1 MVKINASEKTRG
13 CRMAPIVLSGFLC
26 VLIWIFTYQ
35 RYQYEHTEM
44 LLQDGVPRSTSKVS
58 ETWDENSL
66 WKPID
71 CRVFLTQV
79 QRGES
84 VADPNNGQLLAKY
97 TQENAAPFWINVHNA
112 NFDQPRISVFETGV
126 YYEKALT
133 DIFTTILEASSPNSR
148 VVDVGGN
155 IGWFSM
161 LSAALG
167 HHVDVF
173 EPNLV
178 NVIRQCQSKL
188 LNEWPS
194 AVEDEIKGR
203 QTKKSTINIRPL
215 GVSDHASR
223 ANMCFNNPGMGS
235 FVHSDEFVPFWLNIT
250 EVKDIPMITL
260 DTMAEELDW
269 FKSKTK
275 IAILKVDIEGMEPPS
290 VRGASKLLAS
300 GLVEHLLIEMTITSN
315 NTDNLE
321 MLSTL
326 IETGFVVHKFGRW
339 RGPTDAVEAELML
352 EPDLPKRLLE
362 KCGKKL
368 RQQCNFW
375 WKHK

>member
-1 MVKINASEKTRG
+1 
-13 CRMAPIVLSGFLC
+13 MAPSVLSMFLC
-26 VLIWIFTYQ
+26 LLIWTVADQ
-35 RYQYEHTEM
+35 RYQYEFTES
-44 LLQDGVPRSTSKVS
+44 LLPDVVPRHKSESA

-71 CRVFLTQV
+71 CRVFLRQV

-84 VADPNNGQLLAKY
+84 VPDPNNGQLLAKY
-97 TQENAAPFWINVHNA
+97 TEENAAPFWITVHNA

-133 DIFTTILEASSPNSR
+133 ETFTTILEASSPNSR

-188 LNEWPS
+188 LNEWSS
-194 AVEDEIKGR
+194 AVEDEIVGR
-203 QTKKSTINIRPL
+203 QIKKSTINIRPL

-223 ANMCFNNPGMGS
+223 ASMYFNNPGMGS

-250 EVKDIPMITL
+250 ELKDIPMITL
-260 DTMAEELDW
+260 DSMAEELDW
-269 FKSKTK
+269 FKRKTK
-275 IAILKVDIEGMEPPS
+275 IAILKIDIEGMEPPS

-300 GLVEHLLIEMTITSN
+300 GLVEHLLIEMTITRN

-326 IETGFVVHKFGRW
+326 IDTGFVLHKFGRW

-375 WKHK
+375 WQHKHILSPDTFSLS